1 MHPAVDAM
9 TEFRYLVRT
18 TTLHGERALILETEI
33 PDNAPA
39 DIKEGLSRRAIVN
52 AGGACPCGAR
62 AILPNRAARRRATR
76 LGYAI
81 EVTVQHEPGCLAL
94 LPGYLPV
101 DLGPEVGS

>member
-1 MHPAVDAM
+1 M
-9 TEFRYLVRT
+9 TEFRYRVRE
-18 TTLHGERALILETEI
+18 TTLQGERALIVETEI

-39 DIKEGLSRRAIVN
+39 DVKEGLARRAAVN
-52 AGGACPCGAR
+52 AGGVCPCGAR

-81 EVTVQHEPGCLAL
+81 EVRVLHEPDCLAL

-101 DLGPEVGS
+101 DLGPEVA

>member
-1 MHPAVDAM
+1 M
-9 TEFRYLVRT
+9 TEFRYRVRE
-18 TTLHGERALILETEI
+18 TTLQGERALILETEI

-52 AGGACPCGAR
+52 AGGTCPCGAR

-76 LGYAI
+76 RRRHAI
-81 EVTVQHEPGCLAL
+81 QVTVQHEPDCLAL

-101 DLGPEVGS
+101 DLGPEVAG